1 MSECR
6 SMSMSLWLSPSLFKL
21 FKPPVKNYLI
31 AVIIAFV
38 ALVATSRAAFCE
50 TWPARPVTVIVPF
63 PPGGNTDLMARLL
76 SQKLSGKFGQPFIVD
91 NRVGASGLIGARDV
105 ARASPDGYTLMF
117 CAFQQMS
124 VLPVI
129 EKANYDPE
137 TDFTYISIFGDGPFV
152 LAVNRSVPV
161 TNLQEFIEYSKK
173 HPGEL
178 SYASGGVFSG
188 AHLVPAL
195 FFSRAGI
202 ELNHVPYRGGGPAIA
217 DFLGDHV
224 QVYFG
229 NASELIPIATNPGI
243 RILATSTLKRMPQ
256 LPDVPTI
263 SEIIPGFAFTSWN
276 GLLAPAGI
284 PDEVRQKL
292 EQATIDAARDPQVIK
307 TLSDVGI
314 SAVGDTSAEFR
325 SRVAQ
330 EAPLLGDAIK
340 AAQAS
345 AK

>member
-1 MSECR
+1 VAKTC
-6 SMSMSLWLSPSLFKL
+6 LTA
-21 FKPPVKNYLI
+21 VVI
-31 AVIIAFV
+31 AWVAFV
-38 ALVATSRAAFCE
+38 ATSHAAFCE

-76 SQKLSGKFGQPFIVD
+76 AQKLSEKLGQPFVVD
-91 NRVGASGLIGARDV
+91 NRAGASGLIGARDV
-105 ARASPDGYTLMF
+105 ARAAPDGYTLLF

-129 EKANYDPE
+129 EKAEYNPQ
-137 TDFTYISIFGDGPFV
+137 TDFTYISIFGEGPFV

-161 TNLQEFIEYSKK
+161 ADVHEFIDYSKK

-178 SYASGGVFSG
+178 TYASGGLFSG
-188 AHLVPAL
+188 THLVPAL
-195 FFSRAGI
+195 FFSRMGI
-202 ELNHVPYRGGGPAIA
+202 DLNHVPYRGGGPAVA

-229 NASELIPIATNPGI
+229 NASELIPVAANPQI
-243 RILATSTLKRMPQ
+243 RILATSTANRMAQ
-256 LPDVPTI
+256 LPDIPTVN
-263 SEIIPGFAFTSWN
+263 EIVPGFAFTSWN
-276 GLLAPAGI
+276 GLMAPAGI
-284 PDEVRQKL
+284 PDEIRQKL
-292 EQATIDAARDPQVIK
+292 EQATIEAAHDPQVIK
-307 TLSDVGI
+307 TLSAVGI
-314 SAVGDTSAEFR
+314 AAVGDSSAQFR
-325 SRVAQ
+325 ARVDQ

>member
-1 MSECR
+1 MSA
-6 SMSMSLWLSPSLFKL
+6 SLRLSSSLLKQL
-21 FKPPVKNYLI
+21 RTLVENRLI
-31 AVIIAFV
+31 GVIV
-38 ALVATSRAAFCE
+38 ALVALVAMSPEAFCE
-50 TWPARPVTVIVPF
+50 TWPARPVTVVVPF

-76 SQKLSGKFGQPFIVD
+76 AQKLSEKLGQPFIVD

-129 EKANYDPE
+129 EKANYDPA
-137 TDFTYISIFGDGPFV
+137 TDFTYISIFGEAPFV

-161 TNLQEFIEYSKK
+161 SNLQEFIEYSRK

-178 SYASGGVFSG
+178 SYASGGLFSG
-188 AHLVPAL
+188 THLVPAL
-195 FFSRAGI
+195 FFSRMAI
-202 ELNHVPYRGGGPAIA
+202 ELTHVPYRGGGPAVA

-229 NASELIPIATNPGI
+229 NASELIPVATNPGI

-256 LPDVPTI
+256 LPDAPTI
-263 SEIIPGFAFTSWN
+263 NEVIPGFAFTSWN
-276 GLLAPAGI
+276 GLLGPAGL
-284 PDEVRQKL
+284 PDEIRQKL
-292 EQATIDAARDPQVIK
+292 EQATIEAAHDPQVVK
-307 TLSDVGI
+307 TLGDVGI
-314 SAVGDTSAEFR
+314 TAVGDTSAEFR
-325 SRVAQ
+325 SRVAK
-330 EAPLLGDAIK
+330 EATLLGDAIK